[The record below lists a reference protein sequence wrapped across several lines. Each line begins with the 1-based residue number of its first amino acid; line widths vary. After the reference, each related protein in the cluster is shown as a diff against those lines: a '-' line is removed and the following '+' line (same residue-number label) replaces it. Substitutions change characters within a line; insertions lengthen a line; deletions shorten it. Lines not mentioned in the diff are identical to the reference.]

1 MHCYVM
7 ESAHTNIYIYP
18 SSMIPDTTSSPP
30 PSSPQLDKHVN
41 CGYYWRAKA
50 VSSLIA
56 SFINTQHLHFTIL
69 EFTFISN
76 SLILLGRLSNK
87 IGSNVKRWWDQVQL
101 ILKIEFLVHIWQ
113 ICVYNPTHP
122 WIIGNINTLTI
133 SGLFSAVLTST
144 RPPPATAVAW
154 ENLSNFTA
162 KLIFNFT
169 CLFLTI

>member
-41 CGYYWRAKA
+41 CGYYGRAKA

-76 SLILLGRLSNK
+76 SLILLGRWSNK

-113 ICVYNPTHP
+113 ICVYNTTSMDYWEHQH
-122 WIIGNINTLTI
+122 INNLW
-133 SGLFSAVLTST
+133 SVLCCLDFYQTTTSHCCSLGKF
-144 RPPPATAVAW
+144 VK
-154 ENLSNFTA
+154 FYC
-162 KLIFNFT
+162 KIDF
-169 CLFLTI
+169 